1 MVVQCGQGPAA
12 FRRGRADFGR
22 KRRRAVIFNQR
33 GFTMKNRS
41 KDIIVIGFAL
51 FAMFFGAGNMIF
63 PPKLGLETGS
73 QWALGFASFTFA
85 DAGLALL
92 TILALIRGTGSF
104 EHLARRAGRF
114 PAAFLGLCVF
124 LCVGPLMAIPR
135 TAASTFELGVAPIF
149 HTEGRVLFSIF
160 FFAVAFVL
168 AARPSKVIDIIGKF
182 LTPALYVALLVMIFQ
197 GILHPMGRPEAAAGA
212 AEVFATGIKAGY
224 QTMDVFGAVIFN
236 VLVASALAQRRY
248 QGKEAL
254 KTAAW
259 AGLVAVVGLT
269 VVYGGLAYLGA
280 CASGVYDKSIG
291 QSQLLL
297 SVMETIMGRSGVV
310 LLGIVVALA
319 CLTTA
324 VGLTSAAAS
333 YFSGLTRGKVGEV
346 PFAAAI
352 CVFSA
357 AVSNAGIDSIVAF
370 SAPVLT
376 VIYPAVLTLIALSFF
391 DEKIKNDWVVRL
403 ATLGALVA
411 SLLKALSNWVPALG
425 FIVCRWTAW
434 ISAGWRLP
442 SCAAC
447 WGC

>member
-1 MVVQCGQGPAA
+1 
-12 FRRGRADFGR
+12 
-22 KRRRAVIFNQR
+22 
-33 GFTMKNRS
+33 MKNRS
-41 KDIIVIGFAL
+41 KDIMVIGFAL

-85 DAGLALL
+85 DAGLALF

-104 EHLARRAGRF
+104 EHLARRAGRV

-149 HTEGRVLFSIF
+149 HTDARVVFSVL
-160 FFAVAFVL
+160 FFAVVFAL
-168 AARPSKVIDIIGKF
+168 AARPTKVIDIIGKF
-182 LTPALYVALLVMIFQ
+182 LTPALYVALLVMILQ
-197 GILHPMGRPEAAAGA
+197 GILHPMGSPVETAGA

-248 QGKEAL
+248 EGKEAL

-259 AGLVAVVGLT
+259 AGLVAVAGLT

-297 SVMETIMGRSGVV
+297 SVMEAIMGRSGVV

-333 YFSGLTRGKVGEV
+333 YFSGLTRGKIGEI
-346 PFAAAI
+346 PFAAGI

-391 DEKIKNDWVVRL
+391 DEKIKNDWVIRL
-403 ATLGALVA
+403 ATFGALAV
-411 SLLKALSNWVPALG
+411 SLMKVLSQWIPAFSL
-425 FIVCRWTAW
+425 VD
-434 ISAGWRLP
+434 RLP
-442 SCAAC
+442 LSSLDFGWLAPAVLCGLLGLLIPMKKPEEKSRQSARR
-447 WGC
+447 

>member
-1 MVVQCGQGPAA
+1 
-12 FRRGRADFGR
+12 
-22 KRRRAVIFNQR
+22 
-33 GFTMKNRS
+33 MKNRS
-41 KDIIVIGFAL
+41 KDIMVIGFAL

-73 QWALGFASFTFA
+73 QWVLGFASFTFA

-114 PAAFLGLCVF
+114 PAAVLGMCVF

-149 HTEGRVLFSIF
+149 HTGARVVFSVIF
-160 FFAVAFVL
+160 FVIVFAL
-168 AARPSKVIDIIGKF
+168 AARPTKVIDIIGKF
-182 LTPALYVALLVMIFQ
+182 LTPALYIALLVMILQ
-197 GILHPMGRPEAAAGA
+197 GILHPMGRPVETAGA

-248 QGKEAL
+248 QGKEAI

-269 VVYGGLAYLGA
+269 VVYGGLAYLGS
-280 CASGVYDKSIG
+280 CASGLYDKSIG
-291 QSQLLL
+291 QSELLL
-297 SVMETIMGRSGVV
+297 GVMETIMGRSGVV
-310 LLGIVVALA
+310 LLGVVVALA

-333 YFSGLTRGKVGEV
+333 YFSGLTRGKVKEV
-346 PFAAAI
+346 PFVALI
-352 CVFSA
+352 CAFSA
-357 AVSNAGIDSIVAF
+357 AVSNVGIDSIVAF

-391 DEKIKNDWVVRL
+391 DEKIKNDWVIRL
-403 ATLGALVA
+403 ATLGALAA
-411 SLLKALSNWVPALG
+411 SLLKALSGWVPALG
-425 FIVCRWTAW
+425 FVNQLPLN
-434 ISAGWRLP
+434 SLDFGWLTPAVLCGLLGLLIPMKQTEEKGREALRR
-442 SCAAC
+442 
-447 WGC
+447 